1 MRTATVSLEM
11 CISES
16 GVLVWVIKFSVK
28 IRLNYKVGGST
39 SLSKGLHL
47 GKREGNR
54 YGRKVVNLREKLTL
68 VGELGGGKGG

>member
-1 MRTATVSLEM
+1 MRSASVSLEM

-39 SLSKGLHL
+39 SLSKALHL
-47 GKREGNR
+47 GKRGAINPV
-54 YGRKVVNLREKLTL
+54 GR
-68 VGELGGGKGG
+68 

>member
-16 GVLVWVIKFSVK
+16 GALVWVIKFSVK

-39 SLSKGLHL
+39 SLSKAQHL